1 MPTVKLYEVPNDT
14 RIRVID
20 EEYKKETGKYM
31 EVNFHHLDGAYSYC
45 EDDEGNAI
53 NLATWT
59 RVEVVK

>member
-1 MPTVKLYEVPNDT
+1 
-14 RIRVID
+14 VID

-53 NLATWT
+53 HLATWT